1 MKTVKLGKRP
11 FSDLFGSYG
20 SYYRLSPTQGV
31 KVLYDQKFRAKK
43 SLLRSGAWKLAQE
56 EARLLRR
63 AEPTGIVPKGAK
75 AVLVRLNGFYW
86 AGLVMEHL
94 EGLWW
99 SHRSTV
105 DSQGRCVPDGELSV
119 TKYINRKLKSVGLKH
134 LDASNNH
141 LVTAWLKVKVID
153 FSPDFIKIL
162 KDIK

>member
-1 MKTVKLGKRP
+1 MRVVKLGKRP

-20 SYYRLSPTQGV
+20 SYYRLSPTKGV
-31 KVLYDQKFRAKK
+31 KVLYEHKFRSKRA
-43 SLLRSGAWKLAQE
+43 LLKSGAWKLAQI
-56 EARLLRR
+56 EAKLLRQ
-63 AEPTGIVPKGAK
+63 AEPTGIVPKGAQ
-75 AVLVRLNGFYW
+75 AVMVRLNGHLW
-86 AGLVMEHL
+86 CGIVQEHL

-99 SHRSTV
+99 SHRTSV
-105 DSQGRCVPDGELSV
+105 DSQGRCAPDGELSV
-119 TKYINRKLKSVGLKH
+119 TKYINRKLKAVGLKH